1 MELTEWYPE
10 FLTLWDN
17 IMSNQAPSLSEYE
30 VSIFLTE
37 AQEAVVKGV
46 YNGTLSNSF
55 ESTEE
60 ARSYLSNLVD
70 QKICTPNNTSTI
82 HIVSNS
88 KLYNLPE
95 DYYFI
100 TFESVTIADVKD
112 NPYCVKNK
120 QLIVKP
126 VTQDVFWDIHKNPFK
141 QDNEN
146 RVLRLTHGNIAE
158 LVTPYNIATY
168 SVRYIRKPK
177 PIILVEL
184 GTPEELQATTY
195 TGLTIEGEHNPRNC
209 ELHSNLHRVILEYAV
224 KLAQQAWVSQN
235 K

>member
-70 QKICTPNNTSTI
+70 QKDYTTPNSTSTI

-88 KLYNLPE
+88 KLYNLPD

-100 TFESVTIADVKD
+100 TFESVTLSNNNDR
-112 NPYCVKNK
+112 CVKNK

>member
-70 QKICTPNNTSTI
+70 QKDYDTPNSTSTI

-88 KLYNLPE
+88 KLYNLPD

-100 TFESVTIADVKD
+100 TFESVTLSD
-112 NPYCVKNK
+112 NNDRCVRNK
-120 QLIVKP
+120 QVIVKP

-158 LVTPYNIATY
+158 LVTPYNIAKY
-168 SVRYIRKPK
+168 SVRYVRKPK
-177 PIILVEL
+177 PIILVQL

>member
-70 QKICTPNNTSTI
+70 QKDYNIPNSTSTI

-88 KLYNLPE
+88 KLYDLPD

-100 TFESVTIADVKD
+100 TFESVTLADNNDK
-112 NPYCVKNK
+112 CVRNK

-158 LVTPYNIATY
+158 LVTPYNIAKY

-177 PIILVEL
+177 PIILVQL
-184 GTPEELQATTY
+184 GTPEELQEAVY

>member
-70 QKICTPNNTSTI
+70 QKDYTTPNSTSTI

-88 KLYNLPE
+88 KLYDLPD

-100 TFESVTIADVKD
+100 TFESVTLSD
-112 NPYCVKNK
+112 NNDRCVRNK
-120 QLIVKP
+120 QVIVKP

-158 LVTPYNIATY
+158 LVTPYNIAKY
-168 SVRYIRKPK
+168 SVRYVRKPK
-177 PIILVEL
+177 PIILVQL